1 MEPIDSALDYHC
13 LNREESV
20 SPTTIPR
27 NMDSEK
33 TCSQLSRSLSINST
47 RSALSIE
54 TNSTRRESV
63 GSATSYSD
71 NSFFHSS
78 LSSSSSSNLKAGR
91 PLKWNG
97 KPLRRGYVRP
107 QGTNFAASAKSRESV
122 LSLGSIAHLQYYF
135 ARTGLLDGKGGR
147 RARKKP
153 NQDSLDYSALD
164 ASFISINTSSDAD
177 SIVTSMESNPEYP
190 IVRGENDSS
199 MIDEEESGFYS
210 SENDENHPHMLPPTV
225 STYNHREK
233 HIPHPPTLGELRE
246 ELIKTLLDA
255 SSALTELDSEADT
268 HPKSPIRPSS
278 TDKGNGE
285 QTNKENHG
293 WHQVQGVHILD
304 VMTLAIR
311 AAKIYYTA
319 HERPARLAAIKP
331 EKHVR
336 SELLSIMEVLRKMAT
351 RNFASGIKNEE
362 RKIMEQ
368 WLNNTQDILLREKA
382 MIEEERSEC
391 ARWIWLDDNWSG
403 SPANREWAFMKSMD
417 PDSDSLP
424 EFQSVDEVSDE
435 ELPTEFLKDLTTG
448 LRLVKLHNAI
458 VRRSK
463 RPFGAIEKW
472 HTDFGKPYRSTENLL
487 FWIKAAELRF
497 EIILNVDVTGVV
509 HGASR
514 EVWKQFENAILTWC
528 GTVRREISTE
538 LES

>member
-1 MEPIDSALDYHC
+1 MELIDSALNYHC
-13 LNREESV
+13 IDQEESL
-20 SPTTIPR
+20 SPTTMPM
-27 NMDSEK
+27 NTDAAK

-47 RSALSIE
+47 RSALSTE
-54 TNSTRRESV
+54 TNSTRRESI

-78 LSSSSSSNLKAGR
+78 LSSSSSSNLR
-91 PLKWNG
+91 TEPSLKWNG
-97 KPLRRGYVRP
+97 RPLRRGYVRP

-147 RARKKP
+147 RARKKS
-153 NQDSLDYSALD
+153 NQDYLDYSALD
-164 ASFISINTSSDAD
+164 SSFISINNSSDAD
-177 SIVTSMESNPEYP
+177 STIASMESNPEYP
-190 IVRGENDSS
+190 NLKGENDSS
-199 MIDEEESGFYS
+199 IIDEEESFYS
-210 SENDENHPHMLPPTV
+210 SDNDENHPHMLPPTV

-233 HIPHPPTLGELRE
+233 HIPRPPTLGELRD
-246 ELIKTLLDA
+246 ELIKTLSDA
-255 SSALTELDSEADT
+255 SSALTELESEAVT
-268 HPKSPIRPSS
+268 LSSSPIRPSS
-278 TDKGNGE
+278 ADKGNRE
-285 QTNKENHG
+285 QTNQEDHG

-319 HERPARLAAIKP
+319 HERPARLAAIKS
-331 EKHVR
+331 EKHIR
-336 SELLSIMEVLRKMAT
+336 SELLSTMEVLRKMAA

-382 MIEEERSEC
+382 MIEEERLEC

-403 SPANREWAFMKSMD
+403 GSANREWAFMKSMD

-424 EFQSVDEVSDE
+424 EFKSVDEVSDD

-448 LRLVKLHNAI
+448 L
-458 VRRSK
+458 RSK

-509 HGASR
+509 HGANR

-528 GTVRREISTE
+528 GTVRREISME